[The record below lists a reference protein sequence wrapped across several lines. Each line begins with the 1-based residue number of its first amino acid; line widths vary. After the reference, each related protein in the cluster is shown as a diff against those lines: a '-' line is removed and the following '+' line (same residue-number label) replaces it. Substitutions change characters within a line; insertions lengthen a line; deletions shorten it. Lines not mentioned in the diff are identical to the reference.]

1 MPRVLLVN
9 MPFSNLRWPN
19 FGLSLLKA
27 AATRRGIGCD
37 LAYLNFDFAERVGLE
52 HYTWIADCF
61 AFILGGE
68 RLFARHFFA
77 NLADDEDY
85 CRDVLMKTDDRFTD
99 QDRRAYEASQQ
110 HVAPF
115 LDRCME
121 SIDWSSYAVVGFAAT
136 FQQTLPALCL
146 ARRIKQV
153 RPEIKVL
160 FGGAACQ
167 APMGIELARQFPLID
182 YVFLGEA
189 DLTFP
194 AVVEQI
200 LAGGPVSLPQG
211 VVGREEG
218 IRDWGLGIRE
228 DSLGREEGIRDSGLG
243 IIKDTV
249 GRESLE
255 LDAVC
260 PAVDLNALPY
270 PDFDDYFARLK
281 ASPLRPEIEPLFFF
295 ETSRGCWWGQK
306 HQCKFCGLN
315 GNALAFRSKEPRR
328 VIEELRYLV
337 DRHGVRRASTADN
350 ILDYRYFDTLL
361 PLLQESGLGLGFGYE
376 LKCNLTK
383 PQVQSLVRAG
393 LGAAQLGIE
402 TFSTPILKRIHKGA
416 SALQNLQTL
425 KWFSEA
431 GVEVKWNFLYGF
443 PGEDPAEYAVLAQL
457 APLLYHL
464 VPPVATGRVR
474 LDRFSPYFQ
483 DPAGHGMANPRP
495 VPAFRYVYPFPQDV
509 LARLAYYYEYNYA
522 DGRTLDYVAPA
533 LAAVERWRELAG
545 QVTLRWWDR
554 GDGLLLLTDTRPC
567 AVALQHRLTGLER
580 HVYLYCDA
588 GRTFAQIRRHATE
601 HAGDWPCDEPAIRR
615 LLDRWL
621 ADRIMVRL
629 DDRYL
634 SLAVRAP
641 E

>member
-1 MPRVLLVN
+1 MARVLLVN

-27 AATRRGIGCD
+27 AVARREIGCD

-52 HYTWIADCF
+52 QYTWIADSF
-61 AFILGGE
+61 AFVLGGE
-68 RLFARHFFA
+68 RLFARHFFDNPLTRGLSQFSFNEIGTVPLRSA
-77 NLADDEDY
+77 ADEGY
-85 CRDVLMKTDDRFTD
+85 YRDVLMTTDERFTE
-99 QDRRAYEASQQ
+99 QDRRAYEAAQE

-115 LDRCME
+115 LDACME
-121 SIDWSSYAVVGFAAT
+121 SIDWSRYAVVGFATT
-136 FQQTLPALCL
+136 FQQTLPSLCL
-146 ARRIKQV
+146 ARRIKAV
-153 RPEIKVL
+153 RPEIKIVL
-160 FGGAACQ
+160 GGAACE

-194 AVVEQI
+194 AVVEQV
-200 LAGGPVSLPQG
+200 LAGGPVRLPQD
-211 VVGREEG
+211 VVGRE
-218 IRDWGLGIRE
+218 
-228 DSLGREEGIRDSGLG
+228 SP
-243 IIKDTV
+243 
-249 GRESLE
+249 E
-255 LDAVC
+255 LDPTFDLRHAERAESAC

-270 PDFDDYFARLK
+270 PDFDDYFARLD
-281 ASPLRPEIEPLFFF
+281 AGPLRGEVEPLLFF

-315 GNALAFRSKEPRR
+315 GNSMAFRSEKPRR
-328 VIEELRYLV
+328 VVEELRYLV
-337 DRHGVRRASTADN
+337 ERHDVRRAATADN

-361 PLLQESGLGLGFGYE
+361 PLLEESGLGLGFGYE

-383 PQVQSLVRAG
+383 PQVESLVRAG

-402 TFSTPILKRIHKGA
+402 TFSTPILKRINKGA
-416 SALQNLQTL
+416 NALHNLQTL

-443 PGEDPAEYAVLAQL
+443 PGEDPGEYAALADL

-464 VPPVATGRVR
+464 VPPIATGRVR
-474 LDRFSPYFQ
+474 LDRFSPYFK
-483 DPAGHGMANPRP
+483 DPPAHGMANPRP
-495 VPAFRYVYPFPQDV
+495 IPAFRYIYPFPEDV
-509 LARLAYYYEYNYA
+509 LARMAYYYEYDYA

-533 LAAVERWRELAG
+533 LAAIERWRELAG
-545 QVTLRWWDR
+545 QVTLRCWDR

-567 AVALQHRLTGLER
+567 AVALQHRLSGFER
-580 HVYLYCDA
+580 HVYLYCDT
-588 GRTFAQIRRHATE
+588 GRTLAQIGRHAME
-601 HAGDWPCDEPAIRR
+601 HTGDWPSDVPAIRKI
-615 LLDRWL
+615 LDRWI

-634 SLAVRAP
+634 SLALRAP

>member
-1 MPRVLLVN
+1 

-27 AATRRGIGCD
+27 AATRREIGCD

-68 RLFARHFFA
+68 RLFARHFFDDP
-77 NLADDEDY
+77 ADDEDY

-99 QDRRAYEASQQ
+99 EDRRAYEASQQ

-115 LDRCME
+115 LDGCME
-121 SIDWSSYAVVGFAAT
+121 SIDWSRYAVVGFAAT

-153 RPEIKVL
+153 RPEIKIL

-200 LAGGPVSLPQG
+200 LVGGPVSLPQG
-211 VVGREEG
+211 VVGQDTGHCRLSLRERSVTFAE
-218 IRDWGLGIRE
+218 RKATMA
-228 DSLGREEGIRDSGLG
+228 GRKSPQ
-243 IIKDTV
+243 
-249 GRESLE
+249 
-255 LDAVC
+255 LDPAPDLLHAGQAEAGC

-270 PDFDDYFARLK
+270 PDFDDYFARLN
-281 ASPLRPEIEPLFFF
+281 ASPFRPEIEPLFFF

-350 ILDYRYFDTLL
+350 ILDYRYFDSLL

-402 TFSTPILKRIHKGA
+402 TFSTRILKGIHKGA

-443 PGEDPAEYAVLAQL
+443 PGEDPAEYAALAQL

-474 LDRFSPYFQ
+474 LDRFSPYFR
-483 DPAGHGMANPRP
+483 DPAANGMANPRP
-495 VPAFRYVYPFPQDV
+495 IPAFRYIYPFPDEV
-509 LARLAYYYEYNYA
+509 LARLAYYYEYDYA

-533 LAAVERWRELAG
+533 LTAVERWRELAG

-567 AVALQHRLTGLER
+567 AVALQHRLTGFER
-580 HVYLYCDA
+580 HVHLYCDT
-588 GRTFAQIRRHATE
+588 GRTFAQIRRHAAE